1 MLCHSTGRGNRRS
14 AESLYRSRGSQSWS
28 HPGGPRNCSQPSCLS
43 LRKTHTVP
51 PDAQQLFFSFSAGQR
66 RIRLFKRDAD
76 CRLRNVTAAS
86 SHCVLTANRTAF
98 HFLSRNFHHFLSPLP
113 TRHQHLTMDT
123 FITSG
128 SFFSRGN
135 KLPAP
140 AAASTGKS
148 SGNRRRETQ
157 TVKIVSDERS
167 APVLLSSLKLQR
179 LLFSQSVFFF
189 FFVFPMP
196 LLTFTLMFFR
206 SVQFAK

>member
-1 MLCHSTGRGNRRS
+1 MPDND
-14 AESLYRSRGSQSWS
+14 ESG
-28 HPGGPRNCSQPSCLS
+28 CSKETQ
-43 LRKTHTVP
+43 
-51 PDAQQLFFSFSAGQR
+51 
-66 RIRLFKRDAD
+66 IAD

-113 TRHQHLTMDT
+113 TRHQHLTLDT

-167 APVLLSSLKLQR
+167 APVLLSPLKLQR
-179 LLFSQSVFFF
+179 LLFSRSVFFF
-189 FFVFPMP
+189 LFRFPDAFADIYTDVFQVGAICKIKNKKSGQGKKNSLQRRGQSQKCFLGTRQLKKKIPETPHVFPQ
-196 LLTFTLMFFR
+196 R
-206 SVQFAK
+206 

>member
-1 MLCHSTGRGNRRS
+1 MLCHSTGRGNRQS
-14 AESLYRSRGSQSWS
+14 AESLYRSRGPQSWS
-28 HPGGPRNCSQPSCLS
+28 HPGGLETAHSRPAFPCVKHIRYRRTHNSSSFPSVPHNDKSGCSRETQ
-43 LRKTHTVP
+43 
-51 PDAQQLFFSFSAGQR
+51 
-66 RIRLFKRDAD
+66 IAD

-86 SHCVLTANRTAF
+86 SHGVLTGNRTAF
-98 HFLSRNFHHFLSPLP
+98 QFFVSQLSPFLVP
-113 TRHQHLTMDT
+113 PPHTRHQHFTPDT

-167 APVLLSSLKLQR
+167 APRPAFL
-179 LLFSQSVFFF
+179 
-189 FFVFPMP
+189 P
-196 LLTFTLMFFR
+196 
-206 SVQFAK
+206 